1 MRIEA
6 AQVSSRSKLVITS
19 SRDVDEDGDPDFRS
33 EPKKLPVPKFEN
45 RQLANVAKYLEVFE
59 GVVKQNGYEEYM
71 WPLSLRT
78 AVTGSKLEE
87 IVELGGSYDEIK
99 TEILLAYGQTAEKLW
114 KEMMSI
120 RQGDESFRQFSL
132 RVQRRLEQFQKL
144 AVNENCDLVKTLVN
158 ISFWRVVPMICV
170 RS

>member
-1 MRIEA
+1 M
-6 AQVSSRSKLVITS
+6 
-19 SRDVDEDGDPDFRS
+19 
-33 EPKKLPVPKFEN
+33 
-45 RQLANVAKYLEVFE
+45 ANVAKYLEVFE

-87 IVELGGSYDEIK
+87 IVELGESYDEIK

-132 RVQRRLEQFQKL
+132 RVQRRLEQFQK
-144 AVNENCDLVKTLVN
+144 VGGQ
-158 ISFWRVVPMICV
+158 
-170 RS
+170 